1 MEHVIQF
8 AVGID
13 DDRIVNLV
21 EANASKQII
30 RELKQQVANRIFS
43 ANYYGKNADPSRDQL
58 SEASVQIVSDFLKA
72 NKDTI
77 VERASEILAD
87 KMFKSKTIKE
97 KIKDSL

>member
-21 EANASKQII
+21 EENASKHII
-30 RELKQQVANRIFS
+30 GELKQQVANRIFS
-43 ANYYGKNADPSRDQL
+43 ANYYDKNADPSRDQL

-87 KMFKSKTIKE
+87 KMFKSKTIRE

>member
-30 RELKQQVANRIFS
+30 GELKQQVANRIFS
-43 ANYYGKNADPSRDQL
+43 ANYYSKNADPSRDQL
-58 SEASVQIVSDFLKA
+58 SDASVQIVSDFLKA

-87 KMFKSKTIKE
+87 KMFKSKTIRE